1 MAKVLLSEDA
11 YEKAYKPTVEALMQ
25 INGNVQ
31 EAARD
36 SVLIYA
42 RMIGSR
48 ARNYKLP
55 VENIVATISTHGA
68 YQNGMYGSPVTEVY
82 TGNETFD
89 AVNWDILPDKIGI
102 TGKDEESK
110 QQVANIIKN
119 MFRNEQVTMADL
131 NALLNIKGIDNV
143 NTWHIY
149 MPFHKI
155 IEGKVG

>member
-55 VENIVATISTHGA
+55 VENIVATISTHGE

-82 TGNETFD
+82 
-89 AVNWDILPDKIGI
+89 K
-102 TGKDEESK
+102 GK
-110 QQVANIIKN
+110 
-119 MFRNEQVTMADL
+119 
-131 NALLNIKGIDNV
+131 
-143 NTWHIY
+143 
-149 MPFHKI
+149 
-155 IEGKVG
+155 